1 MNNFGKRQGV
11 KIEGPFY
18 KYSEKLA
25 SLKLRISTMLR
36 ERKSLIK
43 TFARSEE
50 AGAIKNFHFYVS
62 RTKTKNCLVHCS

>member
-25 SLKLRISTMLR
+25 SLKTPDIY
-36 ERKSLIK
+36 
-43 TFARSEE
+43 
-50 AGAIKNFHFYVS
+50 YVEGE
-62 RTKTKNCLVHCS
+62 KKLDEDVYKK